1 MIAKEKEF
9 VSVYASE
16 SLADNYARILK
27 DTSEATQISYHKRYL
42 GWRVNSVKEFSD
54 FIETLDEKWLNGEYR
69 YATVRQ
75 YKAAIGYALSSAH
88 QFKIDPKELKHKF
101 REYYQ
106 LSQSASIEDL
116 ELLYQRNMWIGKTG
130 DTPTLD
136 KKALANEQTST
147 TKDKRF
153 PAALLTRILEY
164 DPARFGFLQDFLT
177 LNTKLG
183 LRPIEYQ
190 NATLL
195 RHDIAHNEKL
205 LEALGFTNLST
216 NNALNLTASSTDKQK
231 PLLLVKNAKHSHS
244 RACGEY
250 RLLYL
255 DVLSNNELTKLR
267 KMMVKM
273 RHISENSDKAFGQAV
288 IKPLSTQLYRILTA
302 DKTCKSIVK
311 SLHDEKMRSYRKQV
325 KKGFRNPPVFKRPT
339 LYSTRHQAVATAK
352 AADLHPVLIAACFGH
367 SSVFT
372 AENHYGKSIFG
383 KGGLSITPSQ
393 VSINEVIVRL
403 TEAAITPR
411 EAMDLNKPTK
421 AAQAQAQAQVEAAN
435 KAEAALKDDV
445 KSSPTPTYTPRF

>member
-9 VSVYASE
+9 VSVYASD

-27 DTSEATQISYHKRYL
+27 DTADTTQISYHKRYASWKI
-42 GWRVNSVKEFSD
+42 GSVEELSD
-54 FIETLDEKWLNGEYR
+54 FIEQLDQKWQDGDYR

-88 QFKIDPKELKHKF
+88 QFKTNPKQLNHKF

-106 LSQSASIEDL
+106 LSKDASIEEL
-116 ELLYQRNMWIGKTG
+116 EFLYERNLRIGKTG

-153 PAALLTRILEY
+153 PQKLLDRILEFDSNRY
-164 DPARFGFLQDFLT
+164 GFLQSFLI

-183 LRPIEYQ
+183 LRPVEYQ
-190 NATLL
+190 YATLL
-195 RHDIAHNEKL
+195 RHDVGHNPQL
-205 LEALGFTNLST
+205 LEALGFADLSSE
-216 NNALNLTASSTDKQK
+216 NALNLNASTNDKHK
-231 PLLLVKNAKHSHS
+231 PLLLVRNAKNSHA

-255 DVLSNNELTKLR
+255 DVLSNKEVRVLEE
-267 KMMVKM
+267 MMVKM
-273 RHISENSDKAFGQAV
+273 RHISKKSDKSFSQSV
-288 IKPLSTQLYRILTA
+288 IMPLSSQLYRTLTT
-302 DKTCKSIVK
+302 DKVCTAIVK
-311 SLHDEKMRSYRKQV
+311 GLHDEKMRSYRKQV
-325 KKGFRNPPVFKRPT
+325 KKGFRNVPVFKRPT

-383 KGGLSITPSQ
+383 KGGLSVTPTQ
-393 VSINEVIVRL
+393 ASINEVIARL
-403 TEAAITPR
+403 TEAAVVPR
-411 EAMDLNKPTK
+411 GAMDLTKRTKTQDVAAVTAPT
-421 AAQAQAQAQVEAAN
+421 
-435 KAEAALKDDV
+435 
-445 KSSPTPTYTPRF
+445 TTYTPRF